1 MVASCIKPKLCYIYF
16 QYVIG
21 QQKIMFQKS
30 KRPQTHLLI
39 SFSSFKN
46 GWLLILSPK
55 ISFGVTGDFSLMF
68 PAKQM
73 LYSFSICYWSME
85 NQFSEVKKTSNS
97 FAYELQ

>member
-1 MVASCIKPKLCYIYF
+1 MVALCIKPKLCYIYF

-21 QQKIMFQKS
+21 QWKIMFQNS

-39 SFSSFKN
+39 SFRALEN
-46 GWLLILSPK
+46 GWLIFITQ